1 MAILKDRQPF
11 FQAPD
16 QGRGDDLDRI
26 YNDPDTAHALDL
38 FERFGKRTLDDAGF
52 KSFLDSLPATPE
64 RAKIEKLL
72 AEPNAPGNNGAEA
85 DLSTRAGQLAWAAAL
100 GHVFQTSQP
109 GTIRSH
115 AIWRTLTHNPQLAGS
130 LGAAARYVDLSST
143 NRNATMD
150 WGTPGSWFWFS
161 PDKNHINIDLFH
173 TLLTGFG
180 KDVAP
185 GVKGLAHA
193 AGVMMHE
200 VGHSQLTT
208 RFTDRMIELQKR
220 EKELLDASKQRKL
233 TRDEFKD
240 LARTRTEFS
249 LRMNVLNAAEDN
261 CVNRYAAN
269 QSREFPHDF
278 GESLNLANII
288 LQGSGLYLK
297 SKEDKTEGQTALQD
311 IIKKL
316 TTGAKQKEIEK
327 AGEALG
333 NLNKVLALAFYTT
346 NGLFDTADTATWKR
360 LGIDPDEI
368 RAEDT
373 GGGTTAADKFFGKES
388 DFDRLMR
395 LVIGADGIA
404 NLQPSGRDRWLLQS
418 VFARSVQS
426 YADRRCAI
434 MEEIWDKY
442 AARYAK
448 VLIDAADENAENAM
462 NQKANGKQNG
472 KQQDGQGQG
481 SGQSQGG
488 GGGNSQQENSDDP
501 SPSQGSGGGS
511 SSGGSQSQPGGQ
523 QEGGGSGSP
532 SSVDVEGVGKMDI
545 DGGGEPLPA
554 TPEDVR
560 KQQRKASEDET
571 KPENAKTVRDLARDA
586 KQKERAADPA
596 NNNDKGS
603 GSPSQGNGKPGDL
616 SMNPSTVGGREKGLD
631 LAALSKGSWSEFR
644 KRINELE
651 PVINRVAQDLT
662 YIRNHQKQIVR
673 SISREEREKLPR
685 GGDIRERLDMRSH
698 MNFAV
703 KRATGQK
710 IEEPDLQR
718 WRKDRI
724 ATESTSVELWILGDG
739 SSSMKT
745 ALPGGGRRIDSAVQS
760 MAVLYEAGRR
770 ADFDTFVGMWGDDH
784 IRLLAAPGDTDQKI
798 GDNFE
803 CVRNG
808 IDSGTQLSPSFS
820 QAIARSAKQETNAEG
835 RTKRFA
841 GMTHFLI
848 ISDGELN
855 GGDIE
860 PMQKMLLKLF
870 RYGPAVSVD
879 IAVLGGS
886 GAAQMDQVVA
896 GVKQANPGAALSII
910 KASSAKE
917 IPVLLTQKI
926 KRRFEQSAKDF
937 QAMPDAEKRE
947 AFSRAERAIQQL
959 NIG

>member
-1 MAILKDRQPF
+1 MATLKDIQPF
-11 FQAPD
+11 FQA
-16 QGRGDDLDRI
+16 QGDDLDRI
-26 YNDPDTAHALDL
+26 YNDSGTGHALDL
-38 FERFGKRTLDDAGF
+38 FERFAKRSLNEAGF
-52 KSFLDSLPATPE
+52 KEFLDSLPATPE
-64 RAKIEKLL
+64 RAKIEQLI
-72 AEPNAPGNNGAEA
+72 ADQNAPGNNGAEA
-85 DLSTRAGQLAWAAAL
+85 DLSTRAGQLAWAAGLAYA
-100 GHVFQTSQP
+100 FQNSPP
-109 GTIRSH
+109 GTICSH
-115 AIWRTLTHNPQLAGS
+115 AIWRTLAHNPQLAGS

-180 KDVAP
+180 KDIAP

-220 EKELLDASKQRKL
+220 EKELLDAGKARKL
-233 TRDEFKD
+233 TRDEFKE
-240 LARTRTEFS
+240 LARTRTEFQ
-249 LRMNVLNAAEDN
+249 LRMNVLTAAEDN

-278 GESLNLANII
+278 GESLNLANVI

-297 SKEDKTEGQTALQD
+297 SKENKTEGQTSLQE

-316 TTGAKQKEIEK
+316 TAGAKQKEIEK
-327 AGEALG
+327 AGEAIG

-346 NGLFDTADTATWKR
+346 NGLFDTADTDTWKR

-368 RAEDT
+368 RAENAP
-373 GGGTTAADKFFGKES
+373 GNLQGPATAADKFFGQES

-395 LVIGADGIA
+395 LVIGPDGIA

-434 MEEIWDKY
+434 MDEIWDKY

-472 KQQDGQGQG
+472 KQQNGQGQG

-488 GGGNSQQENSDDP
+488 AGSGSQQENSDDP
-501 SPSQGSGGGS
+501 SPSQGQGSG
-511 SSGGSQSQPGGQ
+511 GGSQSQPGGE

-545 DGGGEPLPA
+545 DGGGEPLPS
-554 TPEDVR
+554 TPEEAR

-571 KPENAKTVRDLARDA
+571 KPENAKTVRDLAREA

-596 NNNDKGS
+596 NNNDKGG

-616 SMNPSTVGGREKGLD
+616 SMNPSTIGGREKGID
-631 LAALSKGSWSEFR
+631 LASLSKGSWSEFR

-651 PVINRVAQDLT
+651 LVINRVAQDLL

-673 SISREEREKLPR
+673 SISPDEREKLPR

-718 WRKDRI
+718 WRKDRV

-760 MAVLYEAGRR
+760 MAVLYEASRR
-770 ADFDTFVGMWGDDH
+770 GDFDTFVGMWGDDH

-803 CVRNG
+803 RVRNG

-910 KASSAKE
+910 KASSARE

-937 QAMPDAEKRE
+937 QAMPDTEKRE
-947 AFSRAERAIQQL
+947 AFSRAQRAIQQL
-959 NIG
+959 SIANG